1 MCVSVW
7 YSVECCFSSVWGERK
22 EQPFTQK
29 PTNHLTEFSTCLFS
43 SSVFCT
49 KVSKPGIFHLLP
61 VIYNFTCL
69 FFVAFFFCISSHF
82 PCSCPLPSHGSLLLR
97 LSSLYPPPRIHTST
111 CAHGG
116 LALFLSDGW
125 KCQHCEGTEVRTA
138 RQPVK
143 LLSCSGLGDW
153 LTGRLQWRG
162 KRSLLALPQMAQYTA
177 SCKSRFTY
185 FLCLTIFFFFSLQ
198 NFLQDGRK

>member
-1 MCVSVW
+1 MYFAQRFLS
-7 YSVECCFSSVWGERK
+7 
-22 EQPFTQK
+22 
-29 PTNHLTEFSTCLFS
+29 LEFSTCFLSFITLAAS
-43 SSVFCT
+43 SS
-49 KVSKPGIFHLLP
+49 LP
-61 VIYNFTCL
+61 
-69 FFVAFFFCISSHF
+69 FFPCISSHF
-82 PCSCPLPSHGSLLLR
+82 PCSCPLPSHDFLLMC

-111 CAHGG
+111 CADGG

-162 KRSLLALPQMAQYTA
+162 KRSFLALPQMAQYTA

-185 FLCLTIFFFFSLQ
+185 FLCLIIFFFFLYRTSSRMGENRWSSVWSLLCWVSAQ
-198 NFLQDGRK
+198 ADAAEKSRNSSQLLLRVHK

>member
-1 MCVSVW
+1 MYFAQRFLS
-7 YSVECCFSSVWGERK
+7 
-22 EQPFTQK
+22 
-29 PTNHLTEFSTCLFS
+29 LEFSTCFLSFITLAAS
-43 SSVFCT
+43 SS
-49 KVSKPGIFHLLP
+49 LP
-61 VIYNFTCL
+61 
-69 FFVAFFFCISSHF
+69 FFPCISSHF
-82 PCSCPLPSHGSLLLR
+82 PCSCPLPSHDFLLMC

-111 CAHGG
+111 CADGG

-162 KRSLLALPQMAQYTA
+162 KRSFLALPQMAQYTA

-185 FLCLTIFFFFSLQ
+185 FLCLIIFFFFFTELPPGWEKI
-198 NFLQDGRK
+198 DDPVYGVYYVE